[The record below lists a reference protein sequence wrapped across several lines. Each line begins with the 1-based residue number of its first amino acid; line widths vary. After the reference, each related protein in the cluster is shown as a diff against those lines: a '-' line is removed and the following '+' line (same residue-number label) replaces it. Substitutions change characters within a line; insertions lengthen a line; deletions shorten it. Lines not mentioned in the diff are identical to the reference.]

1 MRRLWRSTS
10 GYPAVPEEES
20 PEGVR
25 RAALGSAALAVGA
38 YLVAL
43 AARRVYP
50 FGAGPRAGTVLAEQV
65 IPLHAHLWDL
75 LHGHGGGDL
84 LINWNSGYGVP
95 FLPDLVTDLLNPFS
109 LLVVLVP
116 RDQVGLAVF
125 LGTLLSIGLGTA
137 LMTVFL
143 GRLHPGPPWLRALVA
158 TGYGLCGW
166 VLVEG
171 IGQPAW
177 LWGLVSL
184 PLVGLAFDRCLRR
197 TGWPLGAAAVALAWV
212 GDFYTAATATLGA
225 ALVLVLRLLLERR
238 PAGERLRSL
247 GRALAMTAVGVAA
260 AAPVLWVTFEAGRN
274 AVPAAVL
281 HPGTPGITDYL
292 ARLLP
297 GGLAGSALPDVFAG
311 VLGLLL
317 VAALPF
323 NRAVPVRERLAWP
336 AALALVAASFVWRP
350 SQLLWHVATAPQGD
364 PYRSTFVL
372 AGLLTMA
379 AWVCL
384 AHRPDP
390 LALGGGVALLAVLA
404 GLTWARQSAGALGWV
419 LPAAGVPVLV
429 GALRVL
435 APAGPGPDETAG
447 PPPRVL
453 RRAAAVV
460 LSCAVFAGAS
470 AAAYAALGPRDRD
483 PDDATAATTAA
494 APAPVPVLV
503 PVPAP
508 DLVAEQT
515 AAARRLLQGAEDW
528 PAARAD
534 PGPQALTGND
544 PMLLGGQ
551 GGGYRSD
558 YLPLATAQ
566 TLHGLG
572 AGWLLQGRQTL
583 SAADPVGQALLAV
596 GSTLQPDLTVRRA
609 PAAPLVTVR
618 PPGAPDPPSGAS
630 VWARQQALL
639 GATVYQVPALVPG
652 AGPAPTDHGR
662 SGWSLPSTPAGEAGT
677 ELTAACSPGR
687 LAYLYAPYL
696 NGRLSRPGGALTVR
710 GEQNATALPI
720 LPLGPVPPDGV
731 VRVTVRVELAT
742 QVPASPF
749 GCLDPAALNQAV
761 QALRAGGARS
771 VRAGGHT
778 IGAEL
783 PPGSTGSAVLAVP
796 AVPGWRCGVDG
807 GPTAPAGSV
816 QGLLAVPLGAGAS
829 RVDCTFEQPGL
840 APGLWVSAAA
850 VGGWLLVTVGSRWRR
865 RDRTAAPGPVRPA
878 RSELSPPAG

>member
-1 MRRLWRSTS
+1 M
-10 GYPAVPEEES
+10 
-20 PEGVR
+20 
-25 RAALGSAALAVGA
+25 LAVGV
-38 YLVAL
+38 YVVAL
-43 AARRVYP
+43 AARRGYP

-65 IPLHAHLWDL
+65 VPLHAHLWDL
-75 LHGHGGGDL
+75 LHGRGGGDL
-84 LINWNSGYGVP
+84 LVNWNSGYGVP

-109 LLVVLVP
+109 LLVLLVP
-116 RDQVGLAVF
+116 REQVALAVF

-143 GRLHPGPPWLRALVA
+143 GRLAPGPGWLRALLA
-158 TGYGLCGW
+158 TGYGLCAW

-171 IGQPAW
+171 VGRPAW

-197 TGWPLGAAAVALAWV
+197 TGWPLGAVAVALAWV
-212 GDFYTAATATLGA
+212 GNFYTAAAATLGA
-225 ALVLVLRLLLERR
+225 ALVLVLRLLVDRR

-247 GRALAMTAVGVAA
+247 GRALAMTATGVAA
-260 AAPVLWVTFEAGRN
+260 AAPVLWVTFEAGRT
-274 AVPAAVL
+274 AVPAAVP
-281 HPGTPGITDYL
+281 HPGTPGLTDYL

-297 GGLAGSALPDVFAG
+297 GTPAGSGLPEVFTG
-311 VLGLLL
+311 VPVLLL

-323 NRAVPVRERLAWP
+323 NRAVPVRERLVWP
-336 AALALVAASFVWRP
+336 LALALVAIAFVWRP

-379 AWVCL
+379 AWVGL
-384 AHRPDP
+384 AHRPGP
-390 LALGGGVALLAVLA
+390 LALGCGAALLAGPAALA
-404 GLTWARQSAGALGWV
+404 GARGSTPLTWVLLG
-419 LPAAGVPVLV
+419 AGVPVLV
-429 GALRVL
+429 GALWAL
-435 APAGPGPDETAG
+435 ASTGAG
-447 PPPRVL
+447 R
-453 RRAAAVV
+453 RRAAATV
-460 LSCAVFAGAS
+460 LGCAVLLGS
-470 AAAYAALGPRDRD
+470 GAAAYAALGPRDRE
-483 PDDATAATTAA
+483 PDDPTAATTAA
-494 APAPVPVLV
+494 LPVPVQAVL
-503 PVPAP
+503 PAP
-508 DLVAEQT
+508 EPAAEQA
-515 AAARRLLQGAEDW
+515 AAARRLLRSAEDW

-534 PGPQALTGND
+534 PGPTALTGND

-566 TLHGLG
+566 ALHSLG

-596 GSTLQPDLTVRRA
+596 GSSLQPGPTVRRS

-618 PPGAPDPPSGAS
+618 PPGAPTPPSGAP

-639 GATVYQVPALVPG
+639 GAAVYQVPVLVPG

-662 SGWSLPSTPAGEAGT
+662 SGWSLPTTPAGEAGT
-677 ELTAACSPGR
+677 ELTAGCAPGR

-696 NGRLSRPGGALTVR
+696 NGRLSWPGGVLTVR

-720 LPLGPVPPDGV
+720 LPLGPVPADGV
-731 VRVTVRVELAT
+731 VRVTVHVELAT

-749 GCLDPAALNQAV
+749 GCLDPAALAQAV
-761 QALRAGGARS
+761 QGLRAGGARS

-778 IGAEL
+778 VSAEL

-807 GPTAPAGSV
+807 GPSAPAGSV
-816 QGLLAVPLGAGAS
+816 QGLLAVPLGPGAS
-829 RVDCTFEQPGL
+829 RIGCTFEQPGL

-850 VGGWLLVTVGSRWRR
+850 VGGWLLVTVGSWWRR
-865 RDRTAAPGPVRPA
+865 RERAAAPPGPA
-878 RSELSPPAG
+878 GLNPPAGRAAGPDVRRC